1 MKKIYFVLFLLW
13 GINYVQAVTLVD
25 GLYYELNNSMRT
37 ATLAPTDVSG
47 EPTYSGNIVI
57 PESISYNGRTYDVVG
72 IDKYAFTYVKDGWTT
87 GQPITSVKI
96 PSSIKE
102 IGDYAFIECT
112 SLSSVEIDEGVTK
125 IGNGA
130 FYYCPSLLSIS
141 IPNTVT
147 YIGDKAFRHCISLA
161 TVEMS
166 ENVTYIGHYA
176 FTMCSKL
183 NSITIP
189 ETLRDMGD
197 CVFYNCTNLKT
208 IVWNAVH
215 CSDFTSSTVAP
226 FSGLD
231 KSGHDD
237 PFYGVSSAYSLNY
250 NDYTTSVVFGQ
261 NVEYIPAYLCY
272 NFFRIPSLSFP
283 DKVKVIGERAFFSS
297 YSRNGSIMT
306 GGLLVSVS
314 FGNGL
319 EKIDTEAFCR
329 RTGLTSITIPDN
341 CTEIGRYAFG
351 GCDNL
356 TTITIGKNIKT
367 IVAYA
372 FAAQDYASINTINIY
387 ANTPPTITADVFDG
401 YSDLMAITLNV
412 RSTALAAYQ
421 NATVWKD
428 MYIQTLENDLRTFTL
443 SVSSSDENHG
453 ITTVGGTFDE
463 DTEVLIYASA
473 KEGYQ
478 FSQWNDGNKDNPRT
492 VKMTGNL
499 TYVAQFIPNLP
510 TYSLSVAST
519 NETQGSVL
527 GSGSYEVG
535 SSVTI
540 AAIAKNGYTFSQW
553 QDGNTNNPRIVQVTT
568 DALYFASFVPSAIET
583 PKYTLSVMS
592 TNNTQGTAFGSGEYE
607 SGTSLLIAAFANDG
621 YHFTQ
626 WQDGNTDNPRIITT
640 EAANT
645 YYFASFEQEDVP
657 PTLYDLNIA
666 PEIAAQGWT
675 SEGCAYEFGTQVMIY
690 AHPAE
695 GFVFSQWSDGNKENP
710 RFVTMNSSIDLV
722 AQFEVQPTGNTST
735 TNDSASTARKFL
747 RNGQL
752 FILRD
757 GKVYSVQGQ
766 EVR

>member
-1 MKKIYFVLFLLW
+1 MKKIYFVLFLCMVGVRVLFAEDVIQTID
-13 GINYVQAVTLVD
+13 GITYTLDATTSSATVINTPSGSVYIPAAVK
-25 GLYYELNNSMRT
+25 YNN
-37 ATLAPTDVSG
+37 
-47 EPTYSGNIVI
+47 
-57 PESISYNGRTYDVVG
+57 RTYNV
-72 IDKYAFTYVKDGWTT
+72 TT
-87 GQPITSVKI
+87 IAAVNLEVT
-96 PSSIKE
+96 
-102 IGDYAFIECT
+102 
-112 SLSSVEIDEGVTK
+112 SVEIAEGVTS
-125 IGNGA
+125 IGVA
-130 FYYCPSLLSIS
+130 FSWGLTSLTSVTLPSTIQRIEDRAFCNCESCTCPSLIS
-141 IPNTVT
+141 INLPEGLT
-147 YIGDKAFRHCISLA
+147 YIGAYAFKGCISLPEIIIPSTLA
-161 TVEMS
+161 SMG
-166 ENVTYIGHYA
+166 NNA
-176 FTMCSKL
+176 F
-183 NSITIP
+183 
-189 ETLRDMGD
+189 DG
-197 CVFYNCTNLKT
+197 CTNLKKIT
-208 IVWNAVH
+208 WNAKH
-215 CSDFTSSTVAP
+215 CVDFASGNVAP
-226 FSGLD
+226 FST
-231 KSGHDD
+231 KYQEYMSN
-237 PFYGVSSAYSLNY
+237 NY
-250 NDYTTSVVFGQ
+250 YRKNDYTNTFIIGEE
-261 NVEYIPAYLCY
+261 VEYIPAYLCSG
-272 NFFRIPSLSFP
+272 FCSLSSVVIP
-283 DKVKVIGERAFFSS
+283 NSVKEIGEGAFK
-297 YSRNGSIMT
+297 
-306 GGLLVSVS
+306 GGYDVTLTNVTL
-314 FGNGL
+314 GNGL
-319 EKIDTEAFCR
+319 EKIGKQAFFDR
-329 RTGLTSITIPDN
+329 PGLTSITIPDN

-351 GCDNL
+351 YCDNL

-443 SVSSSDENHG
+443 SVSSLDENQG

-568 DALYFASFVPSAIET
+568 DAMYFASFVPSAIET